1 MTRAELDRHYDKKVV
16 ERDGV
21 KGQVCQGCQQWISLE
36 EKGQH
41 FERELLRLPVNA

>member
-1 MTRAELDRHYDKKVV
+1 MTRTELDRYYDKSVI

-21 KGQVCQGCQQWISLE
+21 KGQICQGCQQWIPLE

-41 FERELLRLPVNA
+41 FENEHLR